1 MVVDKALDEERLG
14 TIRRGCDH
22 VIREMVT
29 RDPARV
35 SNRGSHRYLP
45 SLPSP
50 LRLGDQLSCLV
61 WAGGRYS
68 FGHAMTFFG
77 CAAEWSVLIDPP
89 VVSEALTA
97 IFDSPDYF
105 AIGCA

>member
-1 MVVDKALDEERLG
+1 
-14 TIRRGCDH
+14 
-22 VIREMVT
+22 
-29 RDPARV
+29 
-35 SNRGSHRYLP
+35 
-45 SLPSP
+45 
-50 LRLGDQLSCLV
+50 
-61 WAGGRYS
+61 
-68 FGHAMTFFG
+68 MTFFG